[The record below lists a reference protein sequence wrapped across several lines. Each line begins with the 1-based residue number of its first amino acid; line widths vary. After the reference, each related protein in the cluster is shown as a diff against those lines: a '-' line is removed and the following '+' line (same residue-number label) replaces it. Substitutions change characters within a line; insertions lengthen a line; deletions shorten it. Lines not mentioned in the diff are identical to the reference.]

1 MVFVEL
7 FYVFALIGVTSF
19 GGMSMVPLIN
29 AQMISHGWMTS
40 TEVLDIV
47 AMAEMTP
54 GSLGFNCATFA
65 GLRVA
70 GILGAIVANLGAL
83 APTFTITCAACF
95 FMKKFRDSR
104 LLQEAMYGIRPV
116 CIGLLVSTIAGMIDG
131 TVWVAGAVCWQAVAV
146 AVAVGLLMWKTNL
159 SVPVLI
165 AIAAAMGLAMF

>member
-1 MVFVEL
+1 MVYAEL
-7 FYVFALIGVTSF
+7 FYVFMLVGFTSF

-29 AQMISHGWMTS
+29 AQMIGHGWMTA

-47 AMAEMTP
+47 AIAEMTP

-65 GLRVA
+65 GMRVA
-70 GILGAIVANLGAL
+70 GVLGAVAANLGVL
-83 APTFTITCAACF
+83 SPTLTLTCAASIF
-95 FMKKFRDSR
+95 IRKFRDNR
-104 LLQEAMYGIRPV
+104 FLQEAMYGIRPV
-116 CIGLLVSTIAGMIDG
+116 CIGMLLSVIAGMIDG

-146 AVAVGLLMWKTNL
+146 AVAIGLLMWKTKL

>member
-70 GILGAIVANLGAL
+70 GILGAIVANLCVL

-95 FMKKFRDSR
+95 FMKKFRDNR

-131 TVWVAGAVCWQAVAV
+131 TLIISGAFCWQSAVVVAAV
-146 AVAVGLLMWKTNL
+146 SLLLWKTKFGI
-159 SVPVLI
+159 PAII
-165 AIAAAMGLAMF
+165 AIAAGMGLLLF